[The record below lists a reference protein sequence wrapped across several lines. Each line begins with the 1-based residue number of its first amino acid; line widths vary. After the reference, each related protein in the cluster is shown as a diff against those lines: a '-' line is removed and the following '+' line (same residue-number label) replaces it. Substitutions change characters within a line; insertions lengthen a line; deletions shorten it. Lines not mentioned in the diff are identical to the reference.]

1 MDQKPERGCRLAPM
15 IDALKDFFRSKLA
28 SAPARSAEAEEK
40 ALRLAA
46 GVLLFEIV
54 RADNKLEEAERTV
67 MRTALQ
73 STFNLTASETE
84 EIMRLSEEQSRDA
97 VSLYEFTSL
106 VDEAFTAEQKKRVVE
121 LLWLVAFADGAKDAR
136 EEHMVRKIAGLL
148 HVAHPD
154 FIDAKLRARDQKT
167 S

>member
-1 MDQKPERGCRLAPM
+1 MLGGLMSFFESKRTETTTSPEAQ
-15 IDALKDFFRSKLA
+15 
-28 SAPARSAEAEEK
+28 EK

-46 GVLLFEIV
+46 GVLLYEIV
-54 RADNKLEEAERTV
+54 RADNKVEEAERTV

-73 STFNLTASETE
+73 STFNLDAEETA
-84 EIMRLSEEQSRDA
+84 EIMRLAEEQSRQA
-97 VSLYEFTSL
+97 ISIYEFTSL
-106 VDEAFTAEQKKRVVE
+106 VDSAFSPEEKKRVVE
-121 LLWLVAFADGAKDAR
+121 LLWLVAFADGTKDAS

-154 FIDAKLRARDQKT
+154 FIDAKIRARDHKP